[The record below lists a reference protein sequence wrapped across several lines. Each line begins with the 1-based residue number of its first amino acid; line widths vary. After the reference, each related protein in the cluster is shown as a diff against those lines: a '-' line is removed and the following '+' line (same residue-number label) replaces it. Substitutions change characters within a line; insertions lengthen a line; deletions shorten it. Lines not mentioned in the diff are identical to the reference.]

1 VYIKQVGRTNRWN
14 LRRRP
19 LVKDA
24 MVVLVSLKILKR
36 DKHYH
41 MKIISSAPHKLA
53 EIDLLVE

>member
-1 VYIKQVGRTNRWN
+1 
-14 LRRRP
+14 
-19 LVKDA
+19 

-53 EIDLLVE
+53 EIDLLVESMTYCYAI